1 MDNSVLDIFDNEFFM
16 LKITGKITRS
26 KKVMSEGNMTVDE
39 VEIEGAEIHPR
50 VVKADGKIGKIFFS
64 KN

>member
-16 LKITGKITRS
+16 IKATGKITRS

-39 VEIEGAEIHPR
+39 VEIEGAEIYPR
-50 VVKADGKIGKIFFS
+50 VVKADGRIGKIIFS